1 MKNFWTARW
10 WVTSNVAG
18 TRAIAG
24 NQSREGLAA
33 TKRLATGGNGRI
45 RYFRK
50 FHVQP
55 ADPHEQITDL
65 ARSRCIQRI
74 QQLSNHLANWVPSEL
89 LRTFVNQHTLLTSV
103 RFPANDDPQDKR
115 IKKLELLKLCL
126 PNDWERISRRELMRN
141 YMDPEMC
148 GKWVVRVYD
157 NITARAISNISTGL
171 AETTQVLVPK

>member
-1 MKNFWTARW
+1 MKSFWAARW
-10 WVTSNVAG
+10 WTTSNLAG

-24 NQSREGLAA
+24 SRSRGGLVAM
-33 TKRLATGGNGRI
+33 KKSPTGGSGRI
-45 RYFRK
+45 RCFRR
-50 FHVQP
+50 FYVLLV
-55 ADPHEQITDL
+55 ASYGQITDL

-74 QQLSNHLANWVPSEL
+74 QQLSNHLANWIPGEL
-89 LRTFVNQHTLLTSV
+89 LRITFVTQCTLLTSA

-148 GKWVVRVYD
+148 GKWVVR
-157 NITARAISNISTGL
+157 I
-171 AETTQVLVPK
+171 PKKEGNKEKRIRQH